1 MGVAK
6 NDSSPLN
13 PNKKLKVVLH
23 MCLLYSEFNWLLFKS
38 SLKDAFLLPD
48 DDPAVAKEL
57 NRRLSQRN
65 KMDTKEDKKKKNTDV
80 DSKDTSK
87 WQTTHQSLAETR
99 YSVSTYLLVSQ
110 QPKLCI
116 STRRTITITITITQ
130 LNLTMK

>member
-1 MGVAK
+1 
-6 NDSSPLN
+6 
-13 PNKKLKVVLH
+13 
-23 MCLLYSEFNWLLFKS
+23 
-38 SLKDAFLLPD
+38 
-48 DDPAVAKEL
+48 
-57 NRRLSQRN
+57 
-65 KMDTKEDKKKKNTDV
+65 MDTKEDKKKKNTDV